1 MAMPKKRMSHVRS
14 GTRRSQIKLE
24 LPQITFCPQCHEP
37 RLAHAVC
44 PSCGTYRGRQV
55 IVQKEKVAAE
65 EPVADV
71 ETPKKEKKPA
81 EKSSSEKKS
90 TAKKTVKKTEKDA

>member
-24 LPQITFCPQCHEP
+24 LPQTTFCPQCHEP

-44 PSCGTYRGRQV
+44 ASCGTYRGRTV
-55 IVQKEKVAAE
+55 IVQKEKVVVE
-65 EPVADV
+65 EPVAEL
-71 ETPKKEKKPA
+71 ETPKKEKKT
-81 EKSSSEKKS
+81 SEKIS
-90 TAKKTVKKTEKDA
+90 SAKKPTVKTTTKKSDKAA